1 MRTVLYMAHPVA
13 PTGEEVDATP
23 AFTGW
28 GSTGDPR
35 RDMEEGGRSIPREER
50 ARTVLQANIQ
60 RALRWLAWLRKS
72 FPRITFIAPW
82 IATIESLHGDDSHEL
97 REAGLVDDCA
107 VVERCDG
114 IVLCGGRVSSGM
126 ARERDCGSSRHC
138 YEHWLFQDYDLTAE
152 LGEEP
157 PVTIGPLQLDDD
169 NAERFPNLAR
179 LARRDLAGEVPR

>member
-13 PTGEEVDATP
+13 PTVEEVDAMP
-23 AFTGW
+23 SFSGW

-50 ARTVLQANIQ
+50 VRAALRANIQ

-82 IATIESLHGDDSHEL
+82 IATIESLHGDDSPEV

-114 IVLCGGRVSSGM
+114 IVLCGGRVSVGM
-126 ARERDCGSSRHC
+126 ERELNHGVLS
-138 YEHWLFQDYDLTAE
+138 WFQRVGHTGMFQVYDLTDE
-152 LGEEP
+152 LGAEP
-157 PVTIGPLQLDDD
+157 PVTIGPIQLDYDM
-169 NAERFPNLAR
+169 AR
-179 LARRDLAGEVPR
+179 LARRHDSEAPR